1 MVWAKGNGGS
11 AELKPACA
19 RRKRCKSRVPVT
31 KMHQAVGGEATP
43 RSRQYASGGKGN
55 DTDTALVE

>member
-1 MVWAKGNGGS
+1 MICAKGNGGW

-19 RRKRCKSRVPVT
+19 RRKRCKCRMPVT

-43 RSRQYASGGKGN
+43 RSWQYSSGSKGN